1 MRGKPN
7 SSAPGSWGNAEVG
20 HRSGFINV
28 TEEHQR
34 VCRPL
39 ATAEE
44 NVMIIGDV
52 SRKHDGD
59 FVTKRL
65 MKWSKLTNW
74 TIS

>member
-1 MRGKPN
+1 MRGKSS

-28 TEEHQR
+28 TEEHLW
-34 VCRPL
+34 VCRSL

-44 NVMIIGDV
+44 NVMLIGGI
-52 SRKHDGD
+52 RQKHDGD

-65 MKWSKLTNW
+65 MKWSKLINW